1 MKRKT
6 LLLSLILLLIV
17 TSNAF
22 SQFDSVLIKKYFS
35 NFNDPSKNLAP
46 FGDQNGDGYG
56 DFIAYNCQEGEINVF
71 LGGAQIDTIPYVK
84 ISSSGQFIIGFAL
97 IDINHDDKDDIVLRD
112 YFEQKTK
119 VFIGGEELDSIP
131 DIILESP
138 QGVSQFYGR
147 MENAGDFN
155 GDGYDDLMI
164 RDSYLPNSNEEIGVN
179 YFFSTYPVFDTIP
192 EMTFCGDTL
201 NNIKR
206 GITSFGDINGDG
218 LQDFLYHGGGP
229 EDSTYFMGMV
239 LGNAEWDTTSTVIH
253 YNTENIFDVIY
264 THFINDINGDGKDD
278 ILINSY
284 GNFYP
289 YYYTES
295 ILYGSIP
302 FDVVPDVGL
311 NTQNSSLVDEPISV
325 GDVNGDG
332 YNDILGLGGFG
343 YPFSRLWL
351 GGSNMNNHNLPVMGW
366 GGTEDFFGG
375 MINAVGDVDGDGV
388 NDFAVG
394 TATMTGTCRSGYF
407 KIFKGDTSITTGI
420 EEEPTFKLEG
430 FELYE
435 PYPNPFNPNVTIAFN
450 ISKSSSI
457 SISLY
462 DILGKEIKQIIKN
475 QQREAG
481 KYEEVINTS
490 TLNLSSGVYVI
501 QLQAT
506 AENRLI
512 FSSSKKL
519 NLIK

>member
-1 MKRKT
+1 MKHVFVFI
-6 LLLSLILLLIV
+6 LFLSSILID
-17 TSNAF
+17 NGF
-22 SQFDSVLIKKYFS
+22 SQFDSVLIKKNFS
-35 NFNDPSKNLAP
+35 NFNDPSKNIAP

-56 DFIAYNCQEGEINVF
+56 DFIAYDCQEGKINVF
-71 LGGAQIDTIPYVK
+71 LGGTQIDTLPYLK
-84 ISSSGQFIIGFAL
+84 ISSSGNFIYGFAV
-97 IDINHDDKDDIVLRD
+97 IDVNHDTKYDIVIWD
-112 YFEQKTK
+112 NYEQKIK
-119 VFIGGEELDSIP
+119 VFYGGEELDSIP
-131 DIILESP
+131 DIILEPP
-138 QGVSQFYGR
+138 QGVSQFFGR
-147 MENAGDFN
+147 MKNAGDFN
-155 GDGYDDLMI
+155 GDGYDDLVI
-164 RDSYLPNSNEEIGVN
+164 SDPYLPGSNKEIQVS
-179 YFFSTYPVFDTIP
+179 YFFSTYPVFDNIP
-192 EMTFCGDTL
+192 EMIICGDTL
-201 NNIKR
+201 NNIEKYAA
-206 GITSFGDINGDG
+206 SFGDINGDG
-218 LQDFLYHGGGP
+218 LQDVLFKGGGVP
-229 EDSTYFMGMV
+229 DSTKFMGII
-239 LGNAEWDTTSTVIH
+239 LGNAQWDTTSAVIH

-295 ILYGSIP
+295 IIYGSIP

-311 NTQNSSLVDEPISV
+311 NTQNDALLGPAISV

-332 YNDILGLGGFG
+332 YNDFLGLGGFG
-343 YPFSRLWL
+343 YPNARLWL

-366 GGTEDFFGG
+366 GGSEDFFGG
-375 MINAVGDVDGDGV
+375 MINKVGDVDGDGI

-407 KIFKGDTSITTGI
+407 MIFKGDTSVTTGI
-420 EEEPTFKLEG
+420 DEQPIQLADD

-435 PYPNPFNPNVTIAFN
+435 PYPNPFNPNVTIAFK

-457 SISLY
+457 TLTLY

-490 TLNLSSGVYVI
+490 ELSLSSGVYVI
-501 QLQAT
+501 QLQAVSD
-506 AENRLI
+506 NKII